1 MNKNK
6 IQLISER
13 IVEQIQKITERSAYL
28 QMKEN
33 PESIKKMMDRKLRTI
48 TEEESKQL
56 YEQFLFYLGEALVS
70 DYDTSFQKITKW
82 GEKAGE
88 IAVLEDIPLDES
100 LDGLR
105 FFRQAMLHIIDEEA
119 EKVDLSRKEFIQI
132 TSIIDTLLDRCIYSY
147 SIAFVRHNRKKMEV
161 AQLAILELSV
171 PVVPLAKGIAVLPII
186 GEIDTHRSQMI
197 MEQTLTRCTELQVE
211 QLMIDLSGVAIID
224 TMVAHNLFQVIN
236 SLKLLGVKVVLTGIR
251 PEIAQTVV
259 SLGVSFEGVSVCGSL
274 QQAIT
279 MVGFERKNEKSASSG
294 NSIF

>member
-1 MNKNK
+1 MNKKK

-161 AQLAILELSV
+161 AQLSILELSV

-279 MVGFERKNEKSASSG
+279 MVGFERKNEKPASSG